1 MLGIAISI
9 SLVTGLLS
17 LYQYEPW
24 SWLPAPASPAWG
36 YRLTQGVHVAT
47 GTATIPLVLVKL
59 WSVYPNVFRWP
70 PFPSVKRVLERLSLV
85 ILVGSILLQLVTGFL
100 NVLNW
105 FPFPWDFVSVHHYL
119 AYVVVGSVLLHVGV
133 KLPDI
138 RYGLQTKLAAGDVL
152 TEIPWNENPESHS
165 NAGDLPAPVTPGI
178 SRRGVLTAAGV
189 GIGAVV
195 VTSIGQAL
203 TPLER
208 IGLLAVRQPSKGPQG
223 VPVSRTAEE
232 AKVSAATIPAD
243 WTLQVDGPRPYTLTL
258 AEIEQQA
265 VHEARIPVAAV
276 EGWSVD
282 ASWRGLRLLD
292 VVERAGGNADSHVR
306 VTSFGAGGFR
316 RSQIFGP
323 QLSQRPARH
332 PPQRPT
338 AEPGPRLP
346 VAAHGAEPTR
356 TPQHQMGRPDR
367 GALMR
372 IWRIGARH
380 PRRPGLALRHRQPG
394 PAHPGADSGLGGG
407 VADRRRDHPPR
418 SGLAGRDRR
427 RACCCDGWFPTAAAA
442 TCRPR

>member
-1 MLGIAISI
+1 MRPPWTAERPNGTPPGSPPARPRWWPTFSSTLRSTALTARLGRVLGIALSI

-24 SWLPAPASPAWG
+24 SWLPEPASPAWG

-59 WSVYPNVFRWP
+59 WSVYPTVFRWP
-70 PFPSVKRVLERLSLV
+70 PFPSVKRVLEQLSLV
-85 ILVGSILLQLVTGFL
+85 ILVGSILLQLTTGFL

-105 FPFPWDFVSVHHYL
+105 YPFPWDFVSVHHYL
-119 AYVVVGSVLLHVGV
+119 AYVVVGSVLLHVGM

-189 GIGAVV
+189 GIGVV
-195 VTSIGQAL
+195 VVSSIGQAV

-208 IGLLAVRQPSKGPQG
+208 VGLLAVRQPSRGLQG
-223 VPVSRTAEE
+223 VPVSRTAAE
-232 AKVSAATIPAD
+232 AKVTESSVPAD
-243 WTLQVDGPRPYTLTL
+243 WRLRIDGPRPYTLTL

-265 VHEARIPVAAV
+265 VHESRIPVAAV

-282 ASWRGLRLLD
+282 ANWRGLSLLD
-292 VVERAGGNADSHVR
+292 VVERGGGSANSHVR

-323 QLSQRPARH
+323 QLSRALLATHLNGQRLSLDHGYPLRLIA
-332 PPQRPT
+332 PNRPELLDT
-338 AEPGPRLP
+338 KW
-346 VAAHGAEPTR
+346 VAQIEV
-356 TPQHQMGRPDR
+356 
-367 GALMR
+367 L
-372 IWRIGARH
+372 
-380 PRRPGLALRHRQPG
+380 
-394 PAHPGADSGLGGG
+394 
-407 VADRRRDHPPR
+407 
-418 SGLAGRDRR
+418 
-427 RACCCDGWFPTAAAA
+427 
-442 TCRPR
+442 